1 MSVALDKARDIWLD
15 WFQPWSFSALCS
27 FRAGEEPFWTLV
39 FLPGYYRPMEEATL
53 QALELLLAARRSS
66 PVTTELRRLE
76 ERPVVAVTAWRR
88 PPVTVDQHEA
98 VQWSICLAV
107 AYFERAAAR
116 KAAMPPDLQEI

>member
-1 MSVALDKARDIWLD
+1 PERKLIRRFEQLLRNHLHPAEQGGQEMSVALDKARDIWLD

-53 QALELLLAARRSS
+53 QALELLLAARRGR

-88 PPVTVDQHEA
+88 PPMAVDQHGA
-98 VQWSICLAV
+98 VQ
-107 AYFERAAAR
+107 
-116 KAAMPPDLQEI
+116 